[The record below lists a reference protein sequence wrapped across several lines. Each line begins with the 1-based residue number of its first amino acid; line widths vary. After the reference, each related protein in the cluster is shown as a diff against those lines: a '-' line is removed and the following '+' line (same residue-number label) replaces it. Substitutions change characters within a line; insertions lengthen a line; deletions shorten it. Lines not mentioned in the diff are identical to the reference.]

1 MDEKEEDGIGM
12 EDDKSELGTEQVA
25 DARKTY
31 PIENARHNY
40 AVENGNPQGMR
51 FTAAMADKSAQ
62 RVSLK
67 ERWQRDAGMGCRWEH
82 GKSLQQKSKEHRLS
96 I

>member
-1 MDEKEEDGIGM
+1 MDEKGEDGIGM

-51 FTAAMADKSAQ
+51 FTAAMADKPAQ

-67 ERWQRDAGMGCRWEH
+67 ERLAEMQVRAAGGNME
-82 GKSLQQKSKEHRLS
+82 KSLQQKSKEHRLS

>member
-1 MDEKEEDGIGM
+1 M

-25 DARKTY
+25 DTRKPY
-31 PIENARHNY
+31 PIENTRDNY

-51 FTAAMADKSAQ
+51 LTAAMADKPAQ

-67 ERWQRDAGMGCRWEH
+67 EKLETMKVKAAGNNIENSVQRDK
-82 GKSLQQKSKEHRLS
+82 GKEEYL
-96 I
+96 